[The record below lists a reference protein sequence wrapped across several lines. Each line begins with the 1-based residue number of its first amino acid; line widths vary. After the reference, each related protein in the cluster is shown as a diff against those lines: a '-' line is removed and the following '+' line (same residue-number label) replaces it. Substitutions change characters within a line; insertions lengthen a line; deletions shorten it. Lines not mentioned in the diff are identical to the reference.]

1 MRKFEPKRF
10 IISKETKELLSIES
24 LDKKLK
30 VGAENNIILEF
41 LSIYDNYS
49 FIVSFNGVKQKGTI
63 CFKDSERYPLLH
75 LKENNLYLR
84 ITKQEIVDYMW
95 TSMGT
100 DRVLWPLY
108 GFTTDFKRN
117 YVEE

>member
-1 MRKFEPKRF
+1 MKNFEPKRF

-24 LDKKLK
+24 LDKKLE
-30 VGAENNIILEF
+30 VGTEDNIILEF

-63 CFKDSERYPLLH
+63 CFKDSEKYPLLH
-75 LKENNLYLR
+75 LTENNIYLR
-84 ITKQEIVDYMW
+84 ITKQEIVDYIW